1 MNGPHAKRRAFRP
14 APFPWNLTVAVA
26 LVVTVGCDQ
35 GIAPPEHER
44 FGTISG
50 TISYSTPW
58 PPADGFVEIRFVAL
72 RFVPQ
77 DTADFLQLNRIEFS
91 HPLAYG
97 VVNDSF
103 SIPDV
108 AVGLFPYSGVA
119 RRATDDV
126 FSWGPIGL
134 LVENDGVFSVIEGET
149 THVHVDVD
157 FANPPDFPKQPAT
170 WKQGR
175 SSLPATNPKRPVEG
189 AP

>member
-1 MNGPHAKRRAFRP
+1 
-14 APFPWNLTVAVA
+14 
-26 LVVTVGCDQ
+26 
-35 GIAPPEHER
+35 
-44 FGTISG
+44 
-50 TISYSTPW
+50 
-58 PPADGFVEIRFVAL
+58 
-72 RFVPQ
+72 
-77 DTADFLQLNRIEFS
+77 
-91 HPLAYG
+91 
-97 VVNDSF
+97 
-103 SIPDV
+103 
-108 AVGLFPYSGVA
+108 LFPYSGVA

-175 SSLPATNPKRPVEG
+175 SSPPATNPKRPVEG